1 MAGLSCSS
9 LIDLSSSRHF
19 KPPSYSVLPCFFL
32 HHLSV
37 LRSLYQPSVFTNCS
51 ACYFFFFLFC
61 VPSLSASKNSIFLIP
76 ASGSSAVQ
84 PLLRGPAPNLR
95 QGDVWVGSFDVTLS
109 FTSLQPSAPRPFF
122 LSGTLSLS
130 LSQCLPRSSLSP
142 INHHFTHFIPR
153 LLVSFTC
160 PTLTASLTSSF
171 CLFRSTSDHSVV
183 RNPGSHLLNY
193 NTFININAVHAE
205 QNPCIFVIFNRTV
218 QLLRLST
225 DSPLFVTN
233 FASGFDQNKH
243 QRSSISVNDR
253 STLKH
258 FICQS
263 FSFLSFLTQMILLVR
278 RDRVVQCDFRLFHEI
293 CQIKLIQTH

>member
-130 LSQCLPRSSLSP
+130 LSAFLAPLYHLLITTLLTS
-142 INHHFTHFIPR
+142 F
-153 LLVSFTC
+153 LVSSS
-160 PTLTASLTSSF
+160 PSLVP
-171 CLFRSTSDHSVV
+171 H
-183 RNPGSHLLNY
+183 
-193 NTFININAVHAE
+193 
-205 QNPCIFVIFNRTV
+205 
-218 QLLRLST
+218 
-225 DSPLFVTN
+225 
-233 FASGFDQNKH
+233 
-243 QRSSISVNDR
+243 
-253 STLKH
+253 
-258 FICQS
+258 
-263 FSFLSFLTQMILLVR
+263 
-278 RDRVVQCDFRLFHEI
+278 
-293 CQIKLIQTH
+293 

>member
-1 MAGLSCSS
+1 ML
-9 LIDLSSSRHF
+9 
-19 KPPSYSVLPCFFL
+19 
-32 HHLSV
+32 
-37 LRSLYQPSVFTNCS
+37 
-51 ACYFFFFLFC
+51 FLF
-61 VPSLSASKNSIFLIP
+61 
-76 ASGSSAVQ
+76 
-84 PLLRGPAPNLR
+84 
-95 QGDVWVGSFDVTLS
+95 LS
-109 FTSLQPSAPRPFF
+109 FLCAIAFSLQKFHFPHSCLWIQCGAAFAPWPRPKSQAGWCMSGQLWRHLELHVTAAQCSQTFF
-122 LSGTLSLS
+122 SFWYSLS

-160 PTLTASLTSSF
+160 PTLTVSLTSSF

-183 RNPGSHLLNY
+183 RNPGSYLLNY
-193 NTFININAVHAE
+193 NTFININAVHVE

-258 FICQS
+258 FICQF

-293 CQIKLIQTH
+293 CQNKLIQTH